1 MHRVYLIV
9 ILFISTILISDAYD
23 PLDIDFL
30 KKKSEEKKPEK
41 VEQAA
46 PPVQK
51 KEGLPAFEKV
61 IDGFEE
67 IPGLFTL
74 YWNKEKN
81 KFYANPLYFI
91 NFSLCIEYI

>member
-1 MHRVYLIV
+1 MV
-9 ILFISTILISDAYD
+9 IGAIRKAIEKRRQ
-23 PLDIDFL
+23 
-30 KKKSEEKKPEK
+30 KKTEETK
-41 VEQAA
+41 VPKVQQTS

-51 KEGLPAFEKV
+51 KQGLPAFEKV

-81 KFYANPLYFI
+81 KI
-91 NFSLCIEYI
+91 VK